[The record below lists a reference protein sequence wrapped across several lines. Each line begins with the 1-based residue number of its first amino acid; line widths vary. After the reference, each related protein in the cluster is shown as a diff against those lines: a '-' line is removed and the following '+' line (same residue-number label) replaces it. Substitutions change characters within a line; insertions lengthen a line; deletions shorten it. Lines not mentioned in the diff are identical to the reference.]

1 MIQTIRQ
8 VKSRIRSIEN
18 IRKLTRAMEMVSSAK
33 FSAVENKQSA
43 SLKYFY
49 KIEALLKDALPQAGG
64 FLHPLLASPRKKEKA
79 LLCVVAS
86 DTGLCASYNHNILK
100 LAEGFLRKNNFAH
113 VELVVVGRKAFRYF
127 SRAGFKIASSF
138 LELHGRFSQGLL
150 SDVDSSLKGKF
161 TSETADEVYVAYTH
175 FESAS
180 RHKPRIEKVLNIEF
194 PQGSEKDFIFEPQ
207 MGALLN
213 ELIPA
218 YFNSKIRIVLLDA
231 FSCEHASR
239 MIAMGEAT
247 MNARELLE
255 GLILTRNKMR
265 QEIITREIMEV
276 ISTAEALRG

>member
-18 IRKLTRAMEMVSSAK
+18 TRKLTRAMEMVSSAK
-33 FSAVENKQSA
+33 FNAVENKQFA
-43 SLKYFY
+43 ALKYFF
-49 KIEALLKDALPQAGG
+49 KLEALLRDVLPQADGY
-64 FLHPLLASPRKKEKA
+64 LHPLLRPPAKSEKA

-86 DTGLCASYNHNILK
+86 DTGLCAAYNHNILK
-100 LAEGFLRKNNFAH
+100 LAEGFLKRNNFAH
-113 VELVVVGRKAFRYF
+113 LELITVGRKAYRYF
-127 SRAGFKIASSF
+127 SRAGFKIAHSF
-138 LELHGRFSQGLL
+138 LELRGRFSEGLL
-150 SDVDSSLKGKF
+150 SDVDLLLREKF
-161 TSETADEVYVAYTH
+161 TSGAADEVDVAYTH

-180 RHKPRIEKVLNIEF
+180 RHKPFIEKVLNIEF
-194 PQGSEKDFIFEPQ
+194 SQSSEKDFIFEPRRD
-207 MGALLN
+207 ALLN

-218 YFNSKIRIVLLDA
+218 YFSSKIRIVLLDA
-231 FSCEHASR
+231 FSSEHASR

-247 MNARELLE
+247 RNARELLE